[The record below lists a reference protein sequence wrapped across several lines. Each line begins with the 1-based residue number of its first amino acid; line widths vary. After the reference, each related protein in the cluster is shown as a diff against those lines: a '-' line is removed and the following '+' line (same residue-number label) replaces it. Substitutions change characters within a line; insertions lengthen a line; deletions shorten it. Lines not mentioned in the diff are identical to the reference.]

1 MLELSLVDDRLHE
14 WLDSL
19 ASIVQHEHTIMKGH
33 KLILC
38 RENRSTNYRS
48 KTAGDVM
55 RINPLRQ
62 RIHFLK
68 EESSSFPFGPQD
80 EVLYLVGDLDSNRH
94 LCHILCSGSVF
105 R

>member
-1 MLELSLVDDRLHE
+1 MSRKPFHQLSV
-14 WLDSL
+14 
-19 ASIVQHEHTIMKGH
+19 
-33 KLILC
+33 
-38 RENRSTNYRS
+38 ENRGRR
-48 KTAGDVM
+48 DE
-55 RINPLRQ
+55 INPLRQ